1 MKMSGLKEI
10 EFNTNEFSCVVE
22 NDLAVITV
30 KGNAFFSIS
39 SVERNADIIPWL
51 TKIENTSAIRG
62 LLLMN
67 EKEAYSE
74 KSYLDFLRDIAGDDF
89 DSKNPKDFPQFIKND
104 IRAREIN
111 ILASLLLKLYGFQ
124 KIVISGINGDIV
136 TPFFGLSLLSDF
148 RFTSANT
155 NFVLSHIKY
164 RIHPSGGLP
173 FLLPYFLS
181 QSKMMEILLRGNK
194 LSAPELKNL
203 GLIHE
208 HYDEKEFIE
217 KTKAKAAEICSVS
230 KNVVQCTKSLIYRN
244 KKDLEDYLRI
254 ESKFMM
260 R

>member
-1 MKMSGLKEI
+1 MSGLKEI
-10 EFNTNEFSCVVE
+10 EFDTNEFSCKVE

-39 SVERNADIIPWL
+39 SVDRNADIIPWL
-51 TKIENTSAIRG
+51 TKIENSAAVRG
-62 LLLMN
+62 LLIIN

-74 KSYLDFLRDIAGDDF
+74 KSYLEFLRDIAGDDF
-89 DSKNPKDFPQFIKND
+89 DSKNPKETPQFAKNE

-136 TPFFGLSLLSDF
+136 TPFFGLALLSDF
-148 RFTSANT
+148 RFTSADT

-164 RIHPSGGLP
+164 RLHPSGGLP
-173 FLLPYFLS
+173 FLLPNYLCHT
-181 QSKMMEILLRGNK
+181 KMMDLLLRGGK
-194 LSAPELKNL
+194 IPAAELKNL

-208 HYDEKEFIE
+208 YYNEPEFLD
-217 KTKAKAAEICSVS
+217 KTKTEAAKICRVS
-230 KNVVQCTKSLIYRN
+230 MNVVQCTKSLTNRN
-244 KKDLEDYLRI
+244 KKELEEYLRV

>member
-1 MKMSGLKEI
+1 MSGLKEI

-30 KGNAFFSIS
+30 KGNAFLSIS

-51 TKIENTSAIRG
+51 SKIENSPAVRG
-62 LLLMN
+62 LLIIN
-67 EKEAYSE
+67 EKEAFSE
-74 KSYLDFLRDIAGDDF
+74 KSYIEFLKEIAGDDF
-89 DSKNPKDFPQFIKND
+89 ESKNAKDIPQFVKNE

-111 ILASLLLKLYGFQ
+111 ILASLLLKLYGYQ

-148 RFTSANT
+148 RFATSNT

-173 FLLPYFLS
+173 FLLPNYLS
-181 QSKMMEILLRGNK
+181 QSKMMEFLLRGNK
-194 LSAPELKNL
+194 ISAPELKNL
-203 GLIHE
+203 GLIHD
-208 HYDEKEFIE
+208 YFDESEFEE
-217 KTKAKAAEICSVS
+217 KLKTEAAEICRVS
-230 KNVVQCTKSLIYRN
+230 MNVVQCTKSLIYRN
-244 KKDLEDYLRI
+244 KKDLEEYLRI